1 MTEPII
7 SVIIPVGPAH
17 VRYAPQAVASV
28 LWQTAPGCEVI
39 VVNDAGSR
47 LPPHEIYSQ
56 ALAQV
61 LVTSSDGGCGPA
73 VARNIGVAAARAP
86 FVLCLDADDY
96 LLPTGI
102 ETLLRGFIAHPEAQ
116 YVYGD
121 VYTTIETSTRPSI
134 GRTPDYDQAG
144 FARYN
149 LHVVTALV
157 PTAFA
162 RFVGGFDE
170 DVDGFEDWTLYLRLA
185 IAGICGKRIPQLTM
199 VYRTGLG
206 ERAKTHAR
214 DARALMEGVLN
225 RYRNREGVIEM
236 AGCGTCGGDN
246 TAMAAAKAAIQGLPP
261 PEERITG
268 PAGTVRVEFVG
279 SERGSVTYRHPQ
291 SGQSYTLGNNAI
303 DRYLNVPEADLPWL
317 ASVTDIRIVAPV
329 APFVPPPDVRII
341 EPVAQET
348 ADDAPPTSETKA
360 IRPKGRAVAVKP

>member
-1 MTEPII
+1 MDSPVV
-7 SVIIPVGPAH
+7 SVVVPVGPAH
-17 VRYAPQAVASV
+17 TRYALQAVASV
-28 LWQTAPGCEVI
+28 LWQTVPECEVI

-47 LPPHEIYSQ
+47 LPAHEIYSQ
-56 ALAQV
+56 AAVQV
-61 LVTSSDGGCGPA
+61 LLTTNDGGCGPA
-73 VARNIGVAAARAP
+73 VARNIGIRAARAP

-102 ETLLRGFIAHPEAQ
+102 ETLLRGFVEHPEAQ

-121 VYTTIETSTRPSI
+121 VYTTIESSPRPSI
-134 GRTPDYDQAG
+134 GRTPDYEQVG

-170 DVDGFEDWTLYLRLA
+170 DVGGFEDWTLFLRLA
-185 IAGICGKRIPQLTM
+185 IAGICGRRIPQLTM

-214 DARALMEGVLN
+214 DARALMEGVLV
-225 RYRNREGVIEM
+225 RYRNKEGVVEM

-246 TAMAAAKAAIQGLPP
+246 TAMAAARAAMQDLPP

-268 PAGTVRVEFVG
+268 PTGTVRVEFVG
-279 SERGSVTYRHPQ
+279 PERGSVTWRHPQ
-291 SGQSYTLGNNAI
+291 SGLEYTLGNNAL
-303 DRYLNVPEADLPWL
+303 DRYLNVPEADLSWL
-317 ASVTDIRIVAPV
+317 ASVTDIRVVAPV

-341 EPVAQET
+341 EP
-348 ADDAPPTSETKA
+348 APENEEIPASETKA
-360 IRPKGRAVAVKP
+360 IRPKGRTVAVKP